1 MLLNLAIGI
10 VSAIVLDFSAINT
23 VKEIAKVIYIYSF
36 GSSALFISAGRIIS
50 ISFET
55 ISRQL
60 QLNCCP
66 ASSASSVWKYQRQF
80 GIACRA
86 AELLARVFG
95 FVLFATVTYTF
106 IGFVNTSYNLLRIY
120 QRLPSSLNDAAYMNR
135 LAPDTVRMLFSL
147 AEHLIRLWMI
157 CHTADLIR
165 AKALSLVPILQTIRN
180 DLYSRPSPG
189 DESSEEVLINNHE
202 TSSAILFTI
211 KMKNQFY

>member
-1 MLLNLAIGI
+1 MIVSHCQVLLNLGIGI
-10 VSAIVLDFSAINT
+10 VSAIVLNLPTIT
-23 VKEIAKVIYIYSF
+23 IVKEITKVVYIYSF

-95 FVLFATVTYTF
+95 FVLFTTVTYTF
-106 IGFVNTSYNLLRIY
+106 VGFVNTSYNLLRIY
-120 QRLPSSLNDAAYMNR
+120 QRLPSSLNDVTYMNR

-147 AEHLIRLWMI
+147 TEHLIRLWMI

-189 DESSEEVLINNHE
+189 DESSEEVQL
-202 TSSAILFTI
+202 
-211 KMKNQFY
+211 Y